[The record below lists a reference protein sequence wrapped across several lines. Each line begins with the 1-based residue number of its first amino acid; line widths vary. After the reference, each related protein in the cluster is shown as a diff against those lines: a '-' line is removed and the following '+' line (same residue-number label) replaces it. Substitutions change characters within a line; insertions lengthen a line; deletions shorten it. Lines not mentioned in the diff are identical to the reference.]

1 MKRRHGINTSIQP
14 DPNKIAMAAA
24 AEAAEVAANAAVANN
39 IPRIVVHTP
48 GPNETTTPVCE
59 TSIHLDHVYNS
70 VTSNVSDPL
79 DLGNI
84 EYHYTSTSVPYDSN
98 QSSQAVNSSTPETSA
113 SPMLGYYNLSQLH
126 VIEPQATIDILQQR

>member
-24 AEAAEVAANAAVANN
+24 AEAAEVAANAAAA

-48 GPNETTTPVCE
+48 RPNETASPLCE
-59 TSIHLDHVYNS
+59 TSIHLDHVYDT
-70 VTSNVSDPL
+70 VTCDPL

-98 QSSQAVNSSTPETSA
+98 PSSQAVNSSTPETSA
-113 SPMLGYYNLSQLH
+113 SSMLGYYSLSQLH
-126 VIEPQATIDILQQR
+126 VIEPQTTIDILQQR